1 MQQQLADARAAL
13 AEAQR
18 LAEQAEASSQA
29 LTAPLQELQANLLAQ
44 NKDRQE
50 ILKDLLEATELNA
63 NYTLDAAKKQ
73 KEVNDLEFQILQRL
87 QEATIAGNE
96 EATHLLEVATQ
107 NDIATAAELYYR
119 DYRDLAS
126 DKRSRSAGGV
136 GTGEDRRLADRYYQE
151 MLKHRELQ
159 QRARE
164 QADHFGEIRQTAEA
178 HLEELQEQQEA
189 AALTLQEIN
198 EEINKAQEQGEAKEQ
213 ELAVAQARLDGI
225 ARIREQTEQT
235 FVHLVSLER
244 LNLAQAHWEQ
254 KMHSDGIQRLMRLWR
269 SA

>member
-18 LAEQAEASSQA
+18 LAEQAETSSQT
-29 LTAPLQELQANLLAQ
+29 LTAPLQELQADLLAQ
-44 NKDRQE
+44 NDEHLKTAKDRQE

-136 GTGEDRRLADRYYQE
+136 GTAEDRRLADRYYQE

-159 QRARE
+159 QRVRE

-178 HLEELQEQQEA
+178 H
-189 AALTLQEIN
+189 
-198 EEINKAQEQGEAKEQ
+198 
-213 ELAVAQARLDGI
+213 
-225 ARIREQTEQT
+225 
-235 FVHLVSLER
+235 
-244 LNLAQAHWEQ
+244 
-254 KMHSDGIQRLMRLWR
+254 
-269 SA
+269 

>member
-63 NYTLDAAKKQ
+63 NYTLDATKKQ

-136 GTGEDRRLADRYYQE
+136 EIAEDRSLADGYYQE

-159 QRARE
+159 QRVRE

-178 HLEELQEQQEA
+178 H
-189 AALTLQEIN
+189 
-198 EEINKAQEQGEAKEQ
+198 
-213 ELAVAQARLDGI
+213 
-225 ARIREQTEQT
+225 
-235 FVHLVSLER
+235 
-244 LNLAQAHWEQ
+244 
-254 KMHSDGIQRLMRLWR
+254 
-269 SA
+269 